1 MITEKWKTLTS
12 VTQRSWSDQIPVR
25 RTKVIED
32 FIQRIRVT
40 KKAAKK
46 YGFIL
51 NSNSE
56 FDLLIFIK
64 HQKCLRQKLTDRQ
77 SNLIILIKFYLMSHN

>member
-1 MITEKWKTLTS
+1 M
-12 VTQRSWSDQIPVR
+12 TQRSWSDQIPVR

-32 FIQRIRVT
+32 FIQRIREHNTVT

-64 HQKCLRQKLTDRQ
+64 HQKCLRQKLTGRQ
-77 SNLIILIKFYLMSHN
+77 SNFIILIKCYLMSHN